1 MKNVLKCQYTVSK
14 INMKKSTVSIKTIN
28 KAVTQSSKM
37 EGLSFRSAKNNKKMI
52 HILKSYGRAFAVS
65 RQR

>member
-1 MKNVLKCQYTVSK
+1 
-14 INMKKSTVSIKTIN
+14 MKKSTVSIKTMN

-37 EGLSFRSAKNNKKMI
+37 EGLSFRSAKSNKKMI
-52 HILKSYGRAFAVS
+52 HTLKSYGRAFAVS